1 MLDNFALLSGQI
13 TTLNRLLK
21 NDKTPPLRNYVFL
34 PLVLAPERDP
44 ALEVRMAKPV
54 LMTCARYPYL
64 PAHNSF
70 FWYLESV

>member
-44 ALEVRMAKPV
+44 ALEVRIAKPV
-54 LMTCARYPYL
+54 LMTL
-64 PAHNSF
+64 GMSSIVD
-70 FWYLESV
+70 ESINQHFHFVN